1 MFGIIFFTKKT
12 CLYPSQFS
20 RYSTRFDICT
30 AKFALFL
37 SLPSKRSVWW
47 CRNLSHW
54 WFGYIWLE
62 TGALNNVWKAVASH
76 AMAGN
81 YNQVSWMSEG
91 SNAGVFIEPAG
102 QKLRQTQAWVT
113 IASWFCL
120 LLFHLLMSY
129 SKYSST
135 CCKYSSCQMSIV
147 IKIPNYFSSLIFWK

>member
-1 MFGIIFFTKKT
+1 MYKSNCLAVLYLCKYLFFMFGIIFFTKKT
-12 CLYPSQFS
+12 CLYPSRFS

-54 WFGYIWLE
+54 WFGYIWLD
-62 TGALNNVWKAVASH
+62 TGAMNNVWKSVASH

-91 SNAGVFIEPAG
+91 SNAGVFLLSQQVRNWGKHKPEL
-102 QKLRQTQAWVT
+102 Q
-113 IASWFCL
+113 L
-120 LLFHLLMSY
+120 LLGSACFY
-129 SKYSST
+129 ST
-135 CCKYSSCQMSIV
+135 C
-147 IKIPNYFSSLIFWK
+147 